1 MPQPVPQ
8 NLQVPFIHLST
19 SISSSAKADFAN
31 GLFLTAANLGT
42 TFGTILGGF
51 FISRLGTNYVVFAG
65 LLFIVLAGV
74 VVWWQVRE
82 LACEKEDNELGFEKS
97 V

>member
-1 MPQPVPQ
+1 MVYFW
-8 NLQVPFIHLST
+8 LQRISAQRLELS
-19 SISSSAKADFAN
+19 
-31 GLFLTAANLGT
+31 
-42 TFGTILGGF
+42 LGGF

-82 LACEKEDNELGFEKS
+82 LAGEKEDNELGFEKS
-97 V
+97 VWFGVNKKYVSEGCFCEKNKDILIN